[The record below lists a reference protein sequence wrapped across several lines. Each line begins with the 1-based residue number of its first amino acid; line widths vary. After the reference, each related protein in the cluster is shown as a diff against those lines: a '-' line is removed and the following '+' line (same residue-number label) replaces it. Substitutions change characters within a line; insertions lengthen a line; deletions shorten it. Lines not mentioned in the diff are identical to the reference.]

1 MLTDLRG
8 QAVVLLDDVASSGHT
23 LATAAALALATGA
36 ASVDVAVT
44 HALLA
49 GDALQR
55 IHQAGVG
62 EFWSTDSVAHPSNV
76 VGLAGLLAG
85 ALKSDV
91 VAY

>member
-1 MLTDLRG
+1 M
-8 QAVVLLDDVASSGHT
+8 
-23 LATAAALALATGA
+23 
-36 ASVDVAVT
+36 DVAVT

-76 VGLAGLLAG
+76 VGLAGLLAR
-85 ALKSDV
+85 AIKEDV

>member
-1 MLTDLRG
+1 M
-8 QAVVLLDDVASSGHT
+8 VVILDDVASSGHT
-23 LATAAALALATGA
+23 LATAAALALAAGA

-49 GDALQR
+49 DDALQR

-62 EFWSTDSVAHPSNV
+62 KFWSTDSVAHPSNV

-85 ALKSDV
+85 GLRACEPAGSVLDR
-91 VAY
+91 